1 MINKKNTKKR
11 KMNLNMDNN
20 NKYNNNNDSC
30 IDGTHCNN
38 NYCNSY

>member
-20 NKYNNNNDSC
+20 NKYYNNNC

-38 NYCNSY
+38 NYRNSY